1 MAKKPDGVIVAVR
14 YAQDGRIE
22 TARVFERR
30 GATYSDRVHIDRST
44 LIERLKNK
52 KRYVVGERTAYL
64 ASTFQTG
71 AEVRYLASDVVA
83 TSPDARKDLLE
94 GVPVF

>member
-14 YAQDGRIE
+14 YAPDGRIE
-22 TARVFERR
+22 IARVFEKR
-30 GATYSDRVHIDRST
+30 GATYSDRVHIDRDT

-52 KRYVVGERTAYL
+52 KRYVVGERTPFL

-71 AEVRYLASDVVA
+71 AEVRYLARDVIA
-83 TSPDARKDLLE
+83 TRPDAKQDLLE